1 LLTSRTEGLSHV
13 LLEAMQLG
21 TPCVASAVGGNPEVI
36 EDGVD
41 GLFVP
46 YDDVEALTSAIESL
60 LADPGRCRAL
70 AEAAH
75 RSVARFS
82 WERLVDS
89 TEALLCEVA
98 GG

>member
-1 LLTSRTEGLSHV
+1 
-13 LLEAMQLG
+13 MQLG

-41 GLFVP
+41 GLLVP
-46 YDDVEALTSAIESL
+46 YDDVEALTAAIDSL
-60 LADPGRCRAL
+60 LGDPARRRAL
-70 AEAAH
+70 AEAAQ
-75 RSVARFS
+75 RSVARFL
-82 WERLVDS
+82 WETLVDS